1 MEMDELFLD
10 VTDIDWF
17 AVDQNGFLCH
27 FATAGRGHVPPE
39 VAGSMESWEAANECV
54 DALPSTFDVL
64 VVEAGLPAFKSEK
77 QRQGYIAMHVE
88 MARKGLHSHD
98 ACDGGYILVA
108 RPAEGSAMVILGED
122 AARVIPTLTIEYEP
136 GGYKVRMP

>member
-17 AVDQNGFLCH
+17 AVDQNGVLCH
-27 FATAGRGHVPPE
+27 FATAGRGHVPRE
-39 VAGSMESWEAANECV
+39 VARSMENWEAANECV
-54 DALPSTFDVL
+54 DALPSIFDVL

-77 QRQGYIAMHVE
+77 QRQGFIAMHVE

-98 ACDGGYILVA
+98 ACDDGYVLVA
-108 RPAEGSAMVILGED
+108 RPAGAGATATLSED
-122 AARVIPTLTIEYEP
+122 AVRVIPTLTIAYEP